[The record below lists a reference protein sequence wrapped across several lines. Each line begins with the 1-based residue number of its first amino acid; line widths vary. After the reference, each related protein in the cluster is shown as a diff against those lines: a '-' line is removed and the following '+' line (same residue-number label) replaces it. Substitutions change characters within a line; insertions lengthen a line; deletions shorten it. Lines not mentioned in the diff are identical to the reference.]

1 MNMQVSL
8 TATGGLERRLEV
20 AVPAERIASEV
31 EQRLKRI
38 SRTARLKGF
47 RPGKAPFTVIRRQF
61 GEQVHAE
68 VVNDLM
74 RSSYADALNQ
84 EKLTPAAGPRI
95 EPINVGPGSDLR
107 YAAVF
112 EVLPEV
118 RVRPTGEMSIERP
131 VAAVTDADIDAM
143 IESMRRQR
151 PIFTAV
157 DRAVRDTDRVTVDYQ
172 GRIDGAPVK
181 SVQGENVAFI
191 VGARRVMTELD
202 EGVKGALSGES
213 RTVTVRFP
221 AEHADPALAGRE
233 VEVQLAVRKVEE
245 MSLPAIDEEFMNHF
259 GVTEGGI
266 DALRAE
272 VRASMERE
280 MAQAVRQRMRAA
292 VIDALVR
299 DNVIEV
305 PRALVE
311 EQIHELQR
319 EAARRMGI
327 KDPGHSHA
335 HHAAFE
341 EPARRRVALGL
352 IVSEIIRSAN
362 LKADRQRVQ
371 SRLDEIAASYPNS
384 DEVRRTYLQ
393 SVEAM
398 RQIEATVLEDQ
409 VIDWVLERASV
420 VERASS
426 FSELT
431 GFAHSSEAPK

>member
-20 AVPAERIASEV
+20 AVPAERVASEV

-74 RSSYADALNQ
+74 RSSYADALSQ

-95 EPINVGPGSDLR
+95 EPIAMGPGSDLR

-118 RVRPTGEMSIERP
+118 RVNATGEMNIERA
-131 VAAVTDADIDAM
+131 VAAVTEEDVDAM

-151 PIFTAV
+151 PVFSAV
-157 DRAVRDTDRVTVDYQ
+157 ERAVRDTDRVTVDYE
-172 GRIDGAPVK
+172 GRIDGELMKGA
-181 SVQGENVAFI
+181 QGQDVAFI
-191 VGARRVMTELD
+191 VGARRVMTEL
-202 EGVKGALSGES
+202 EEAVKGAMPGES

-221 AEHADPALAGRE
+221 PEHADTQLAGNA
-233 VEVQLAVRKVEE
+233 VELLLAVKKIEE
-245 MSLPAIDEEFMNHF
+245 SSLPAVDEEFMSAF
-259 GVTEGGI
+259 GVSEGGI
-266 DALRAE
+266 VALRSE

-299 DNVIEV
+299 DNAMEV
-305 PRALVE
+305 PRTLIE
-311 EQIHELQR
+311 EQVRELQL

-327 KDPGHSHA
+327 KDPSQAPARGV
-335 HHAAFE
+335 FE

-352 IVSEIIRSAN
+352 IMGEIIRSAN

-371 SRLDEIAASYPNS
+371 SRLEEIASSYPNS

-393 SVEAM
+393 NADAM

-409 VIDWVLERASV
+409 VIDWVLERARV
-420 VERASS
+420 TERASS

-431 GFAHSSEAPK
+431 GFVHTSEAPK

>member
-20 AVPAERIASEV
+20 AVPAERVASEV
-31 EQRLKRI
+31 EERLKRI

-74 RSSYADALNQ
+74 RSTYADALNQ

-95 EPINVGPGSDLR
+95 EPIAMGPGTDLK

-118 RVRPTGEMSIERP
+118 RVKPSGEIHIERP
-131 VAAVTDADIDAM
+131 VAEVTEADVDAM

-151 PIFTAV
+151 PVYTAV
-157 DRAVRDTDRVTVDYQ
+157 ERAARDTDQVTVDYE
-172 GRIDGAPVK
+172 GSIDGVPVK
-181 SVQGENVAFI
+181 AVQGAGVPFV
-191 VGARRVMTELD
+191 VGARRIMTEM
-202 EGVKGALSGES
+202 EEAVKGAAPGES
-213 RTVTVRFP
+213 RTVTVHFP
-221 AEHADPALAGRE
+221 AEHADKELAGRA
-233 VEVQLAVRKVEE
+233 VEVRLTIKKVEE
-245 MSLPAIDEEFMNHF
+245 MSLPAVDEEFMNAF
-259 GVTEGGI
+259 GVTEGGV
-266 DALRAE
+266 DALRGE

-280 MAQAVRQRMRAA
+280 MAQAIRQRMRAA

-299 DNVIEV
+299 DNAMEV
-305 PRALVE
+305 PRALIE
-311 EQIHELQR
+311 EQVRDLQLD
-319 EAARRMGI
+319 AARRMGI
-327 KDPGHSHA
+327 KDPNQAPPRS
-335 HHAAFE
+335 AFE

-352 IVSEIIRSAN
+352 ILGEIIRSAS
-362 LKADRQRVQ
+362 LKVDRQRVQ
-371 SRLDEIAASYPNS
+371 ARLDEIAGSYPNS

-393 SVEAM
+393 SAEAM

-409 VIDWVLERASV
+409 VIDWVVERASV
-420 VERASS
+420 VERPSS

-431 GFAHSSEAPK
+431 GFAQTNEAAK

>member
-20 AVPAERIASEV
+20 AVPAERVASEV

-68 VVNDLM
+68 VVSDLM
-74 RSSYADALNQ
+74 RSTYADALSQ

-95 EPINVGPGSDLR
+95 EPIAMGPGSDLK

-118 RVRPTGEMSIERP
+118 RVRPTGDMSIERP
-131 VAAVTDADIDAM
+131 VAEVTEPDIDAM

-151 PIFTAV
+151 PVYTAV
-157 DRAVRDTDRVTVDYQ
+157 DRAVRDTDRVTVDYE
-172 GRIDGAPVK
+172 GRIDGVPVK
-181 SVQGENVAFI
+181 AVQGEDVAFI
-191 VGARRVMTELD
+191 VGARRIMTEM
-202 EGVKGALSGES
+202 EEAVKGALAAES
-213 RTVTVRFP
+213 RTVTVHFP
-221 AEHADPALAGRE
+221 QEHADKQLAGQA
-233 VEVQLAVRKVEE
+233 VEVRLTLKKVEE
-245 MSLPAIDEEFMNHF
+245 MGLPAVDEEFMSAF

-266 DALRAE
+266 EALRGE

-299 DNVIEV
+299 DNAMEV
-305 PRALVE
+305 PRALIE
-311 EQIHELQR
+311 EQVRELQL

-327 KDPGHSHA
+327 KDPNQLPARG
-335 HHAAFE
+335 AFE

-352 IVSEIIRSAN
+352 ILGEIIRSAG
-362 LKADRQRVQ
+362 LKVDRQKVQ
-371 SRLDEIAASYPNS
+371 TRLDEIAAAYPNS

-393 SVEAM
+393 SAEAM

-409 VIDWVLERASV
+409 VIDWVLERANVS
-420 VERASS
+420 ERPSS

-431 GFAHSSEAPK
+431 GFVRSEAPK